1 MLKPRVI
8 PVLLLHD
15 NGLVKTKKFSNP
27 VYVGDPVNAVKIF
40 NLKEVDELVFLDI
53 NASKNNTEPDYE
65 LITDIAAEAFMPFG
79 YGGGV
84 KNIDQIRRLL
94 RVGVEK
100 IIINTALE
108 NEDFVKE
115 SVKIFGSSTIVASI
129 DVIKTGTNNY
139 YLYSHLH
146 KKSHTKIDIFEY
158 IRKIELLGVGEIFIN
173 NVERDGMFSGY
184 DISFLNKVSEL
195 VGVPVIGCGGAR
207 DLQDIKELIKHT
219 GCTAAAAGS
228 LFVFYG
234 KHKAVLIT
242 YPEEKELINL

>member
-65 LITDIAAEAFMPFG
+65 LIADIATEAFMPFG

-84 KNIDQIRRLL
+84 KNTDQIRKLL

-108 NEDFVKE
+108 NKNFIKE

-129 DVIKTGTNNY
+129 DVIKIGNNY
-139 YLYSHLH
+139 YLYSHSNN
-146 KKSHTKIDIFEY
+146 KTNNKIDIFDY
-158 IRKIELLGVGEIFIN
+158 IRKTELLGVGEILIN
-173 NVERDGMFSGY
+173 NVDRDGMFSGY

-207 DLQDIKELIKHT
+207 DLQDIKELINHT

-228 LFVFYG
+228 MFVFYG

>member
-65 LITDIAAEAFMPFG
+65 LIADIAAEAFMPFG

-84 KNIDQIRRLL
+84 KNIEQIRKLL

-100 IIINTALE
+100 IIINKALE
-108 NEDFVKE
+108 NEDFIKEAVK
-115 SVKIFGSSTIVASI
+115 VFGSSTIVASI
-129 DVIKTGTNNY
+129 DVIKTGNNY
-139 YLYSHLH
+139 CQYSHSQN
-146 KKSHTKIDIFEY
+146 KTNTKIDIFDH
-158 IRKIELLGVGEIFIN
+158 IRKIELLGVGEILIN
-173 NVERDGMFSGY
+173 NVERDGMFCGY
-184 DISFLNKVSEL
+184 DVDFLNKVSEL

-207 DLQDIKELIKHT
+207 NLQDIKDLINQT

-228 LFVFYG
+228 MFVFYG

-242 YPEEKELINL
+242 YPEEKELMNL

>member
-15 NGLVKTKKFSNP
+15 NGLVKTKKFSHP
-27 VYVGDPVNAVKIF
+27 IYVGDPVNAVKIF

-65 LITDIAAEAFMPFG
+65 LIADIAAEAFMPFG
-79 YGGGV
+79 YGGGI
-84 KNIDQIRRLL
+84 KNIDQIRKLL
-94 RVGVEK
+94 RIGVEK

-108 NEDFVKE
+108 NRDFIKQ
-115 SVKIFGSSTIVASI
+115 SVSVFGSSTIVASI
-129 DVIKTGTNNY
+129 DIINNGENY
-139 YLYSHLH
+139 YLYSHTH
-146 KKSHTKIDIFEY
+146 KKINTKIEILKY
-158 IRKIELLGVGEIFIN
+158 IKEIELLGVGEVLIN
-173 NVERDGMFSGY
+173 NVERDGMFTGY
-184 DISFLNKVSEL
+184 DITFLNKVSEL
-195 VGVPVIGCGGAR
+195 VGIPVIGCGGAR
-207 DLQDIKELIKHT
+207 NLQDIKELIHYT

-228 LFVFYG
+228 MFVFYG

>member
-27 VYVGDPVNAVKIF
+27 IYVGDPVNAVKIF

-53 NASKNNTEPDYE
+53 NASRNNTEPDYE
-65 LITDIAAEAFMPFG
+65 LIADIAAEAFMPFG

-84 KNIDQIRRLL
+84 NNIGQIRKLL

-108 NEDFVKE
+108 NEDFIRE
-115 SVKIFGSSTIVASI
+115 SVKVFGSSTIVASI
-129 DVIKTGTNNY
+129 DVIKTGNNY
-139 YLYSHLH
+139 YLYSHSH
-146 KKSHTKIDIFEY
+146 KKTNIRTDIFEY
-158 IRKIELLGVGEIFIN
+158 IQKIELLGVGEILIN
-173 NVERDGMFSGY
+173 NVERDGMFCGY

-207 DLQDIKELIKHT
+207 DLHDIKELINHT

-228 LFVFYG
+228 MFVFYG

>member
-65 LITDIAAEAFMPFG
+65 LIADIATEAFMPFG

-84 KNIDQIRRLL
+84 KNTDQIRKLL

-108 NEDFVKE
+108 NKDFIKE

-129 DVIKTGTNNY
+129 DVMKIGNNY
-139 YLYSHLH
+139 YLYSHSN
-146 KKSHTKIDIFEY
+146 KKTNSKIDIFDY
-158 IRKIELLGVGEIFIN
+158 IQKTELLGVGEILIN

-207 DLQDIKELIKHT
+207 DLQDIKELINNS

-228 LFVFYG
+228 MFVFYG

>member
-27 VYVGDPVNAVKIF
+27 TYVGDPVNAVKIF

-53 NASKNNTEPDYE
+53 NASKNNSEPDYE
-65 LITDIAAEAFMPFG
+65 LISDIASEAFMPFG

-84 KNIDQIRRLL
+84 KNIDQIRKLL
-94 RVGVEK
+94 RIGVEK
-100 IIINTALE
+100 IIINSALE
-108 NEDFVKE
+108 DKKFVKKA
-115 SVKIFGSSTIVASI
+115 VATFGSSTIVASI
-129 DVIKTGTNNY
+129 DVVSDGMNHFI
-139 YLYSHLH
+139 YSHKN
-146 KKSHTKIDIFEY
+146 KKTNKTIDIFKFIKE
-158 IRKIELLGVGEIFIN
+158 IELLGVGEILIN
-173 NVERDGMFSGY
+173 DVEKDGMYSGY
-184 DISFLNKVSEL
+184 NIDFLNNVSEL

-207 DLQDIKELIKHT
+207 DLQDIKELINHT

-228 LFVFYG
+228 MFVFYG

>member
-65 LITDIAAEAFMPFG
+65 LIADIAAEAFMPFG

-100 IIINTALE
+100 IIINTSLE

-115 SVKIFGSSTIVASI
+115 SVKVFGSSTIVASI
-129 DVIKTGTNNY
+129 DVIKTGNNY
-139 YLYSHLH
+139 HLYSHSY
-146 KKSHTKIDIFEY
+146 KKSNTRIDIFEY
-158 IRKIELLGVGEIFIN
+158 IRKIELLGVGEILIN
-173 NVERDGMFSGY
+173 NVERDGMYSGY
-184 DISFLNKVSEL
+184 DISFLDKVSEL

-207 DLQDIKELIKHT
+207 DLQDIKDLINHT
-219 GCTAAAAGS
+219 GCTAAAGS
-228 LFVFYG
+228 MFVFYG

>member
-40 NLKEVDELVFLDI
+40 NLKEVDELVFLDM
-53 NASKNNTEPDYE
+53 NASKNNTELDYE
-65 LITDIAAEAFMPFG
+65 LIADIAAEAFMPFG

-84 KNIDQIRRLL
+84 KNINQIRRLL

-108 NEDFVKE
+108 NEDFIKE
-115 SVKIFGSSTIVASI
+115 SVNVFGSSTIVASI
-129 DVIKTGTNNY
+129 DVIKIGNNY
-139 YLYSHLH
+139 YLYSHSH
-146 KKSHTKIDIFEY
+146 RKSNTRIDIFQY
-158 IRKIELLGVGEIFIN
+158 IRKIELLGVGEILIN

-207 DLQDIKELIKHT
+207 DLQDIKELINHT
-219 GCTAAAAGS
+219 GCAAAAGS
-228 LFVFYG
+228 MFVFYG
-234 KHKAVLIT
+234 KHNAVLIT
-242 YPEEKELINL
+242 YPEEKELLNL